1 MSRVCFVHVTAIKLK
16 TLMEGSLTRTGTTT
30 TKSHG
35 QTCTDKARLSKT
47 DAATAAASQESLHG
61 VDLCCGGAPP
71 ACSVLMQWSF
81 GAASVLLMLFARARE
96 ERLLLLFVR
105 AREERLLLLFVRAR
119 EERAGGDGRGV
130 EPNPAARLAS
140 AAANGRSSDRHF
152 HRHGPAATIER
163 ECRAPLVGALAGLKG
178 CAA

>member
-1 MSRVCFVHVTAIKLK
+1 MLFVHVTAMK
-16 TLMEGSLTRTGTTT
+16 TRMDQSHTYRHNHDKIGRANMHGESATEQNRRGYCRRITRV
-30 TKSHG
+30 
-35 QTCTDKARLSKT
+35 
-47 DAATAAASQESLHG
+47 ASWR

-81 GAASVLLMLFARARE
+81 GAASVLLMLFAS
-96 ERLLLLFVR
+96 

-119 EERAGGDGRGV
+119 EERAGEDGRGV

-140 AAANGRSSDRHF
+140 AAANGRSSDRHL
-152 HRHGPAATIER
+152 HRHAPAATIER
-163 ECRAPLVGALAGLKG
+163 ECRAPLVGARAGLKG

>member
-81 GAASVLLMLFARARE
+81 GAASVLLMLFAS
-96 ERLLLLFVR
+96 

-119 EERAGGDGRGV
+119 EERAGEDGRGV
-130 EPNPAARLAS
+130 ELNPAARLAS
-140 AAANGRSSDRHF
+140 AAANGRSSDRHL
-152 HRHGPAATIER
+152 HRHAPAATIER

>member
-81 GAASVLLMLFARARE
+81 GAASVLLMLFARARG
-96 ERLLLLFVR
+96 ERLLLLS
-105 AREERLLLLFVRAR
+105 VRAR

>member
-1 MSRVCFVHVTAIKLK
+1 M
-16 TLMEGSLTRTGTTT
+16 
-30 TKSHG
+30 
-35 QTCTDKARLSKT
+35 DKARLSKT

-81 GAASVLLMLFARARE
+81 GAASVLLMLFASARE

-105 AREERLLLLFVRAR
+105 AREES
-119 EERAGGDGRGV
+119 AGGDGRGV

>member
-1 MSRVCFVHVTAIKLK
+1 M
-16 TLMEGSLTRTGTTT
+16 
-30 TKSHG
+30 
-35 QTCTDKARLSKT
+35 DKARLSKT

-105 AREERLLLLFVRAR
+105 AREER
-119 EERAGGDGRGV
+119 AGGDGRGV

-140 AAANGRSSDRHF
+140 AATNGRSSDRHF